1 MPTSEMESIQYRAL
15 KFIYND
21 VNTSYEELLARA
33 TLPTLEQHRKRE
45 ILVEVFK
52 SVNNISPSFMCDL
65 FKVKEVNYNLQKNIN
80 VCLNHCQT
88 IRHMGCTLYTMDP
101 NYGTCYQMT

>member
-21 VNTSYEELLARA
+21 VNTSYEELLAHA
-33 TLPTLEQHRKRE
+33 NLPTLELHRKRE
-45 ILVEVFK
+45 ILLEGFK

-65 FKVKEVNYNLQKNIN
+65 FKVKDMNYNLRKNRGAERIAN
-80 VCLNHCQT
+80 
-88 IRHMGCTLYTMDP
+88 GCHAS
-101 NYGTCYQMT
+101 